1 VRFTQSVE
9 HAISVDE
16 MRRQAR
22 RRLPRAVFDAI
33 EGAAGDEITMRA
45 NREAL
50 EQIRLRPRALAD
62 VRSRDLSTT
71 VLGQPVTMP
80 VLLAP
85 CGMAR
90 MADSE
95 AELAV
100 ARSAQRAG
108 TVFAISGAS
117 SYSLED
123 IAGAATGPL
132 WYQLYLPPTRDGAAA
147 LIARVEDAGYP
158 VLCVTVDTAVEI
170 TRERDVRNRLTLPIR
185 PTPRLVLSGLSRPRW
200 SKDFVLG
207 KVGHGHSMH
216 GFGRAVRTAYQN
228 LADTIENLT
237 PVTFDDLAWL
247 RERWDGKLVVKGILR
262 GDECERMLDLGVDGI
277 VVSNHGG
284 RTVDCVMATIDALPE
299 VVEAVA
305 GRAEVFVDGGVRRG
319 TDVVKALALGARACL
334 IGRPYMYGL
343 GAGGEAGVDRVLGIL
358 RAELERAMAL
368 LGCATVAD
376 IDAGIVAQAR
386 SAATVTQ
393 LGA

>member
-1 VRFTQSVE
+1 
-9 HAISVDE
+9 

>member
-1 VRFTQSVE
+1 VRFTQSVDN
-9 HAISVDE
+9 AISVDE
-16 MRRQAR
+16 MRRQAL

-62 VRSRDLSTT
+62 VRTRDLSTT

-147 LIARVEDAGYP
+147 LIARVEHAGYP

-228 LADTIENLT
+228 LAATIENLT

-262 GDECERMLDLGVDGI
+262 GDECERMVDLGVDGI

-284 RTVDCVMATIDALPE
+284 RTVDCVMPTIEALPE

-334 IGRPYMYGL
+334 VGRPYMYGL
-343 GAGGEAGVDRVLGIL
+343 GAGGEAGVDRVLAIL

-376 IDAGIVAQAR
+376 IDGSIVAQAR